1 MLCIPLLICG
11 LLLADQTNADGE
23 LDLTAL
29 SLEDLMEIQVSL
41 AVRSEGRLFDTP
53 AAAYVLTGED
63 IRRSGAN
70 SLPEA
75 LRLVPGVEVARIDA
89 NKWAVATRGF
99 NGRFANKLLVLIDGR
114 AVYTP
119 FYSGVMWE
127 IRDVLLED
135 VERIEVIRG
144 PGGTLWGANAVN
156 GIINIV
162 TKSAQETMGGLV
174 RVGGGDEQQG
184 IFRFRYGGTVT
195 GDTHFRAFGKAFVH
209 DAFVD
214 STGRTGKDDWR
225 MGRVGFHLDRSLGK
239 GGALTWQGD
248 IYRGERGQIHRL
260 PTLFPPYVD
269 LGEYEARLAGG
280 YLLGRWVHVSR
291 ADSELRFQ
299 VYYDRTEW
307 DEHLIAETRDTYD
320 LDFQHAFDW
329 GRWQEVVWGLGYRL
343 SMDDTSYRLSMDAA
357 DGAPYF
363 SLDPVQRSSPLYSAF
378 AQDKI
383 LLPGRVQ
390 LFVGTKLEHNDY
402 TGFEYQPSARL
413 LWVPRPGQAVWA
425 AFTRAVRTPSRTED
439 DARLLTRVLP
449 PGEYVPDSPP
459 ILVVIVGDRRVEAER
474 LRSFELGYRL
484 HPRPGLSFDLT
495 GYYNRY
501 ADLQIG
507 VLAPPVRYEE
517 PVPYL
522 ELPLSSANGMKG
534 ETYGFELAI
543 DWQERSAGWQLRAAY
558 SYLHMALRAG
568 PGATPVATY
577 EEEASP
583 THQFFLWPSLELPR
597 QLQLDATLRFVD
609 RLPTYAI
616 DRYTELDLHLSW
628 RPESR
633 LEFSVAAQDLLHDSH
648 AEFSDI
654 YVNTVPTWTQR
665 GFYGT
670 VTWTF

>member
-1 MLCIPLLICG
+1 MLCIPLLLCS
-11 LLLADQTNADGE
+11 LLLANGANAVGE
-23 LDLTAL
+23 LDLTTL
-29 SLEDLMEIQVSL
+29 GLEDLMEIEVSL
-41 AVRSEGRLFDTP
+41 AVRTEERLFDTP

-63 IRRSGAN
+63 IRRSGAT

-162 TKSAQETMGGLV
+162 TQSAPETTGGLV

-184 IFRFRYGGTVT
+184 IFRLRYGGSVDA
-195 GDTHFRAFGKAFVH
+195 DTHFRVYGKGFVH

-214 STGRTGKDDWR
+214 STGRTGKDGWR
-225 MGRVGFHLDRSLGK
+225 MGRAGFRLDRSLGE

-248 IYRGERGQIHRL
+248 IYQGERGQIHRL

-269 LGEYEARLAGG
+269 QVENEARLAGG
-280 YLLGRWVHVSR
+280 YLLGCWEQALA
-291 ADSELRFQ
+291 ADSELRLQ

-320 LDFQHAFDW
+320 LDFQHAFGW
-329 GRWQEVVWGLGYRL
+329 GRRQGIVWGLGYRL
-343 SMDDTSYRLSMDAA
+343 SMDDTSYRLSMDDAGA
-357 DGAPYF
+357 APYF
-363 SLDPVQRSSPLYSAF
+363 SLDPAQRRSPLYSAF
-378 AQDKI
+378 AQDKVI
-383 LLPGRVQ
+383 LPGRMQ
-390 LFVGTKLEHNDY
+390 LFVGSKFEYNDY

-413 LWVPRPGQAVWA
+413 LWTPGTGHAAWA

-439 DARLLTRVLP
+439 DARLLNRVLP

-484 HPRPGLSFDLT
+484 HPRPGLSFDLA

-507 VLAPPVRYEE
+507 ALAPPVRYEE
-517 PVPYL
+517 PVLYL
-522 ELPLSSANGMKG
+522 EAPLSSANGMEG
-534 ETYGFELAI
+534 ETYGFELAV
-543 DWQERSAGWQLRAAY
+543 DWQERSVGWRLRSAY

-568 PGATPVATY
+568 PGANPVATF

-616 DRYTELDLHLSW
+616 DRYTELDLRLGW
-628 RPESR
+628 RPASR